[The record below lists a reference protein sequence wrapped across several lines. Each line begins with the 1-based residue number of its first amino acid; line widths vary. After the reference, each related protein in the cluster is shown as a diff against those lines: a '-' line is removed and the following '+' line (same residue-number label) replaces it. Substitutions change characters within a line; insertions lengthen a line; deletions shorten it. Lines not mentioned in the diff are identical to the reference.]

1 MHVGHSVTFEELFI
15 NILRDYYD
23 TFGGDPLNVDYKI
36 TDNIADEYAKL
47 RPDHAAKEPE
57 KIQSLSAYNGT
68 TVCPSSVGGTFTILL
83 NKTYVA
89 QYMSQNNMTWVGTII
104 HETTHVRDYIDYAQ
118 LIAATDYED
127 ILSINK
133 NLPFQLWTEFNARA
147 RGYYFVRKYTFENM
161 FDEAQVNDIVQ
172 IELPGQEELL
182 YKNYHQTQDG
192 VQQAYY
198 VSHFLGRL
206 YTLQVVFP
214 DYFTDEWIE
223 AYPLF
228 ENNKWMYEWYLFL
241 KRNSDLKNAY
251 NNFDEMKAI
260 LRQNFSWL

>member
-1 MHVGHSVTFEELFI
+1 MSHNVTFEDLFI

-36 TDNIADEYAKL
+36 TDNIVDEYAKL
-47 RPDHAAKEPE
+47 RPYHVAKEPE
-57 KIQSLSAYNGT
+57 KIQTLSAYNGM
-68 TVCPSSVGGTFTILL
+68 TVCPTSVGGTFTILI
-83 NKTYVA
+83 NRAFVM
-89 QYMSQNNMTWVGTII
+89 QYIGQNNMTWVGTII
-104 HETTHVRDYIDYAQ
+104 HETTHVRDYIDYAH
-118 LIAATDYED
+118 LISATDYED
-127 ILSINK
+127 ILNINK

-147 RGYYFVRKYTFENM
+147 RVYYFVRKYTFENM
-161 FDEAQVNDIVQ
+161 FDKTQINDIVQ

-206 YTLQVVFP
+206 YTLQEIFP

-228 ENNKWMYEWYLFL
+228 ENNEWMYKWYLFL
-241 KRNSDLKNAY
+241 KKNADLKSAFE
-251 NNFDEMKAI
+251 NFDEMKKI
-260 LRQNFSWL
+260 LRQNFSWI